1 MLIAIISYLG
11 ILTVG
16 LASIM
21 FRRQVVLLTGRTFLI
36 TNAVFLAALA
46 LVLWAR
52 QAWVQDL
59 TKGWFF
65 ILVLAISI
73 LLRQAWMFF
82 CYKPV
87 QVSSILE
94 DSMSRILLDYR
105 SERQGYVLVGRGGEE
120 ARLRITPLPLGC
132 AILFFQD
139 PAHMKKVRVLQ
150 DLLRKNFAGV
160 FPKLVIRL

>member
-16 LASIM
+16 LASII
-21 FRRQVVLLTGRTFLI
+21 FRRQVILLTGRTFLI
-36 TNAVFLAALA
+36 TNAVFVAALA
-46 LVLWAR
+46 VVFLLRLAS
-52 QAWVQDL
+52 VQEL
-59 TKGWFF
+59 TIGWFF
-65 ILVLAISI
+65 IFLLAFSFVL
-73 LLRQAWMFF
+73 RRAWLFF
-82 CYKPV
+82 FYSRAH
-87 QVSSILE
+87 VSGILE

-105 SERQGYVLVGRGGEE
+105 RQPEGYVLVGRGGEE
-120 ARLRITPLPLGC
+120 ARLRMTPLPLGC

-139 PAHMKKVRVLQ
+139 PAHWKKVRVLQ